1 MSHAISFS
9 RESAGSTFHSKIYS
23 INSEV
28 PQGSTL
34 GPLLFLLYIN
44 NLINCL
50 SVTPRLFADDTCLIF
65 NDDAPEKL
73 IGNINEELIRVR
85 L

>member
-1 MSHAISFS
+1 MSHAINSS

-28 PQGSTL
+28 TQGSTL

-44 NLINCL
+44 NLINCS

-65 NDDAPEKL
+65 NDDALEKL